1 MPVDPTVQAT
11 LDVAL
16 WIIYVQAL
24 IIQKLITERSRF

>member
-1 MPVDPTVQAT
+1 MPVDPAMQAA

-24 IIQKLITERSRF
+24 VIQKLLTER